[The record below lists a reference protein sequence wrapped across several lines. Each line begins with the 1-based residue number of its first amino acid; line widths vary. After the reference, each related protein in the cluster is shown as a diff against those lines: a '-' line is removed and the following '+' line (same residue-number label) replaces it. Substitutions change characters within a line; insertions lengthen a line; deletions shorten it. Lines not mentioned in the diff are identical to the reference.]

1 MTVSIWT
8 RNLKTGEIRKVIEGI
23 KEIIKRNR
31 TRKYTFGVKPNL
43 FEIGPDFA
51 NTVIQSTVTEQQ
63 WNKVIL
69 KSESKPGSI
78 SKYKT
83 GALQCGKRKRMKIL
97 QGKYVGQI
105 TWRSHQNLYKG

>member
-69 KSESKPGSI
+69 KNESKPCSTSTI
-78 SKYKT
+78 QNRSSVVLEEEEDENPT
-83 GALQCGKRKRMKIL
+83 REICGTDYLEVTPKPL
-97 QGKYVGQI
+97 
-105 TWRSHQNLYKG
+105 